1 MGAVLPKMSMFVRS
15 HVVLSTLRASFR
27 IGSVLMPAATVR
39 RACAMFTTPLAATRR
54 RALRAPLGDAECGG
68 FEWEGQRIATY
79 VWGDP
84 HARPYVLFAHGWSS
98 HGAHFLPWVQRL
110 REAGY
115 AVVSFDQTGH
125 GRSGGLRTTLP
136 GFVRTLTA
144 VAGRFGAP
152 TVLVGHSLGGAAVT
166 VALARGLAARQAILI
181 APSADLA
188 DATLRF
194 TRFMRLPERLYR
206 RMLVAFE
213 SIGVHFDELQAQRN
227 APRIS
232 RPALIVH
239 DIEDRE
245 IPWAEGERYARY
257 WPDSRLLTTTGLSH
271 HRIAQ
276 DPAVIDAALAFL
288 RGEPVGERIVS
299 SPNLPYGL

>member
-1 MGAVLPKMSMFVRS
+1 MSVLIRS
-15 HVVLSTLRASFR
+15 YLTLSTLRAGFR

-39 RACAMFTTPLAATRR
+39 RACAMFTTPLPGTRS
-54 RALRAPLGDAECGG
+54 RALRAPLGDAQCGG
-68 FEWEGQRIATY
+68 FELDGRRIATY

-84 HARPYVLFAHGWSS
+84 RARPYVLFAHGWSS
-98 HGAHFLPWVQRL
+98 YGTSFLPWVERL
-110 REAGY
+110 RQAGY

-136 GFVRTLTA
+136 GFVRTLAA
-144 VAGRFGAP
+144 VAARFGAP
-152 TVLVGHSLGGAAVT
+152 AALVGHSLGGAALT
-166 VALARGLAARQAILI
+166 VALARGLDAQRAILI

-194 TRFMRLPERLYR
+194 TRFVRLPERLYR
-206 RMLVAFE
+206 RMLAAFE
-213 SIGVHFDELQAQRN
+213 NIGVHFDELQAQRN

-257 WPDSRLLTTTGLSH
+257 WPDSRLLTTRGLSH

-288 RGEPVGERIVS
+288 RGETVGERIVS